1 MTNNPSPHVLQ
12 AVACGGTRDAIEEVA
27 LFHARGLVEVGARV
41 TTLAKLPAPRMAAH
55 RESGATVEHVGML
68 DTTLS
73 VANPWLVP
81 RLAWRMRREGVRGV
95 LIHTGKAYPL
105 LRLAAPRGVPLI
117 SVCHGPNFGLRLGA
131 DIILC
136 LNAEQEAR
144 VRAALGSR
152 AAQKR
157 ILVLPNPSVLPDMDP
172 LPVPALRLLG
182 AAGRGEVVVGFLGQ
196 LRAVKGLDLLVQ
208 AAASLVEQGVNLR
221 LRIGGTGEARA
232 AMEAEA
238 ARRGITD
245 RVEFLGW
252 VEDRAAFFAGV
263 DIFAC
268 PSREEPFGLVAAQA
282 MLLGVPVVASDAAG
296 FRAQITPNETGLL
309 VPRGD
314 AAALAAALRAVL
326 ETPEATRRMASVA
339 QREAQVQGDRRRIA
353 ERILAEIM
361 EWRAARAR

>member
-1 MTNNPSPHVLQ
+1 MHVLQ

-27 LFHARGLVEVGARV
+27 LFHARGLVEIGARV
-41 TTLAKLPAPRMAAH
+41 TTLAKLPATRLAAH
-55 RESGATVEHVGML
+55 RESGAAVVRLGML
-68 DTTLS
+68 DATC
-73 VANPWLVP
+73 AAADPWQVL
-81 RLAWRMRREGVRGV
+81 RLAWRMRCQRVRGV

-105 LRLAAPRGVPLI
+105 LRVAAPPGVPLI
-117 SVCHGPNFGLRLGA
+117 SVCHGPDFGLGLGA

-144 VRAALGSR
+144 VRAALGPR
-152 AAQKR
+152 AARKR

-172 LPVPALRLLG
+172 LPAPAARLHG
-182 AAGRGEVVVGFLGQ
+182 AAARGEVVVGFLGQ
-196 LRAVKGLDLLVQ
+196 LRPVKGLDLLLE
-208 AAASLVEQGVNLR
+208 AAAALIADGVKLR

-238 ARRGITD
+238 ARHGIAD

-268 PSREEPFGLVAAQA
+268 PSRDEPFGLVAAQA

-314 AAALAAALRAVL
+314 AAALAGALQSLAEDPARAR
-326 ETPEATRRMASVA
+326 AMGRHA
-339 QREAQVQGDRRRIA
+339 QRKARAQGDRRQIA
-353 ERILAEIM
+353 ERILAEIT
-361 EWRAARAR
+361 EWRASRAR

>member
-1 MTNNPSPHVLQ
+1 MTKPPAPHLLQ
-12 AVACGGTRDAIEEVA
+12 AVACGGRRDAIDEVA
-27 LFHARGLVEVGARV
+27 LSHARGLMEVGARV
-41 TTLAKLPAPRMAAH
+41 TTLAKLPAPRLAAH
-55 RESGATVEHVGML
+55 RESGARVEHVGML

-73 VANPWLVP
+73 AANPCLVL

-144 VRAALGSR
+144 VRAALGRR
-152 AAQKR
+152 AANKR

-172 LPVPALRLLG
+172 LPAPALRLMG
-182 AAGRGEVVVGFLGQ
+182 ATARGEVVVGFLGQ
-196 LRAVKGLDLLVQ
+196 LRAVKGLDLLVE
-208 AAASLVEQGVNLR
+208 AVASLVEQGVRLR

-238 ARRGITD
+238 ARRGLLE

-252 VEDRAAFFAGV
+252 VEDRVAFFAGV

-296 FRAQITPNETGLL
+296 FRAQITPGATGTL

-314 AAALAAALRAVL
+314 AAALAAAIRAVM
-326 ETPEATRRMASVA
+326 EAPMVARDMAAAA
-339 QREAQVQGDRRRIA
+339 QHQASQQGDRRRIA
-353 ERILAEIM
+353 ERILAEI
-361 EWRAARAR
+361 EAWRAARAR